1 MSESTGEK
9 IDFSAE
15 GGVTLILMYL
25 LWMPHTK
32 GGGLILVSREK
43 VLLKI
48 RGGCGAKDCSRVF
61 FRRKSTF
68 LKKGKMNAHSNLHVS
83 RSSIFKKG
91 MG

>member
-1 MSESTGEK
+1 MK
-9 IDFSAE
+9 RQN
-15 GGVTLILMYL
+15 ILC
-25 LWMPHTK
+25 MPHTK

-48 RGGCGAKDCSRVF
+48 RGGGCGAKDCSRVF

-83 RSSIFKKG
+83 RSSIFK
-91 MG
+91 